1 MSALTPRDRTLIAEM
16 KQAVENT
23 LSAVVV
29 DRVRHLASMAR
40 LMLQARVAD
49 PSIIAELQ
57 RFVAQVEAKL
67 QSQQVLDS
75 DLETYLN
82 EYARIIDA
90 DRLNEDQYRV
100 RTRQLTRG
108 SSDALYARD
117 HETNLRHF
125 QVLSYL
131 ISPKIRALSP
141 SAQRSEESLIM
152 AYNNFAYAGLGEP
165 EKKIYDFLVLLDH
178 Y

>member
-1 MSALTPRDRTLIAEM
+1 MSALTPRDISLIAEI
-16 KQAVENT
+16 KLAAENT
-23 LSAVVV
+23 LSAVIV
-29 DRVRHLASMAR
+29 DRVRHLGAMAR
-40 LMLQARVAD
+40 LMVEARVAD
-49 PSIIAELQ
+49 PSVIAQLQ

-67 QSQQVLDS
+67 QTQEVTDS
-75 DLETYLN
+75 DLETYLS

-90 DRLNEDQYRV
+90 QRLNQDQYRV

-108 SSDALYARD
+108 TSDQQYAKD

-131 ISPKIRALSP
+131 VGPKIRALSQG
-141 SAQRSEESLIM
+141 AQQTEAQLIT

-165 EKKIYDFLVLLDH
+165 EQKIFDFLVALDK

>member
-1 MSALTPRDRTLIAEM
+1 M
-16 KQAVENT
+16 KEAVENT

-29 DRVRHLASMAR
+29 DRVKHLAAMAR
-40 LMLQARVAD
+40 LMVEARVAD

-57 RFVAQVEAKL
+57 RFVAQVEAKI
-67 QSQQVLDS
+67 QSQHVVDS

-108 SSDALYARD
+108 ASDALYARD
-117 HETNLRHF
+117 HQTNLRHF

-131 ISPKIRALSP
+131 ISPKIRALSQ
-141 SAQRSEESLIM
+141 SAKQSEESLIM

-165 EKKIYDFLVLLDH
+165 EKKIFDFLVLLDG